1 MKRAVVGILSLLSTY
16 PSCTAAYTA
25 TLRAP
30 SVAFSL
36 HLAGARLGLRLQMQG
51 PILDASRSMNP
62 ERPEGA
68 KRFAPAAQRNT
79 PPILA
84 VLKDMLP
91 VKGRVLAIAE
101 GSGQHVSAFAS
112 TFPALEYLPTDLEA
126 ECRASIAAYVE
137 EAGLSNVVAPVVCDC
152 TKPDYAALGKTPF
165 DFIYVINMSH
175 IAPWAATLGLLEI
188 AARVLNTGGMLFI
201 YGPFKVKGQFTTD
214 SNRAFDQSLRSQ
226 NQEWGYR
233 DIGDVEEAAKSHRL
247 ELTRTLDMPANNHV
261 LLFTKQ

>member
-84 VLKDMLP
+84 VRWGGQERERLISQTTCLLQSTGVCVMSE
-91 VKGRVLAIAE
+91 RV
-101 GSGQHVSAFAS
+101 F
-112 TFPALEYLPTDLEA
+112 
-126 ECRASIAAYVE
+126 
-137 EAGLSNVVAPVVCDC
+137 
-152 TKPDYAALGKTPF
+152 
-165 DFIYVINMSH
+165 
-175 IAPWAATLGLLEI
+175 
-188 AARVLNTGGMLFI
+188 
-201 YGPFKVKGQFTTD
+201 
-214 SNRAFDQSLRSQ
+214 
-226 NQEWGYR
+226 
-233 DIGDVEEAAKSHRL
+233 
-247 ELTRTLDMPANNHV
+247 
-261 LLFTKQ
+261 